1 MSAPPQDE
9 EGEIDPGEPIRHLSN
24 FEHDAS
30 DRLLTRI
37 RRAIHRRSAL
47 AHLTSFSASVPLVI
61 FKEFWLI
68 LIEQLGPKRAR
79 KDIIHG
85 KETS

>member
-1 MSAPPQDE
+1 MTGPPRDE
-9 EGEIDPGEPIRHLSN
+9 EGEIDPGEPIGQLSN
-24 FEHDAS
+24 FEHHAS
-30 DRLLTRI
+30 EHLLTRI
-37 RRAIHRRSAL
+37 RRAIQRRSTL

-68 LIEQLGPKRAR
+68 LIELLGQKSAR
-79 KDIIHG
+79 KDVIHG

>member
-1 MSAPPQDE
+1 MSTPPRDE
-9 EGEIDPGEPIRHLSN
+9 EIDPGEPIQQLSN
-24 FEHDAS
+24 FEHQAS

-47 AHLTSFSASVPLVI
+47 AQLTSFSASIPLVI

-79 KDIIHG
+79 KDVIHG

>member
-1 MSAPPQDE
+1 MSGPPRDE
-9 EGEIDPGEPIRHLSN
+9 QGEIDPGEPIPQLSN
-24 FEHDAS
+24 FEDEAS

-37 RRAIHRRSAL
+37 RRAIHRLSAL
-47 AHLTSFSASVPLVI
+47 AHLTSFSASIPLVI

-68 LIEQLGPKRAR
+68 LIEALGQKSAR
-79 KDIIHG
+79 KDVIHG

>member
-1 MSAPPQDE
+1 MTGPPGNEEDE
-9 EGEIDPGEPIRHLSN
+9 TDPGEPLFQLSD

-79 KDIIHG
+79 KDVIHG